1 MGNVLAFPK
10 MDSRRQGAAHSR
22 FSPEL
27 EGQVDRVAELLA
39 DRAQRAI
46 GEWQAQQGMPSEE
59 AALVARLEALAGSRG
74 DRLDSWTLYRL
85 DALLTFAGWR
95 DDHG

>member
-10 MDSRRQGAAHSR
+10 MDSPRQGTAHSR

-46 GEWQAQQGMPSEE
+46 REWQAQQGMPSEE
-59 AALVARLEALAGSRG
+59 AALVARLEALASSRG
-74 DRLDSWTLYRL
+74 GRLDSWTLYRL